1 MGQDISQNQLELYK
15 TLVNETLVRLER
27 IEYFLGNLDY
37 VANIGSGKILE
48 GLDLRDIAE
57 TLGL

>member
-1 MGQDISQNQLELYK
+1 MEQEIYQTQLE
-15 TLVNETLVRLER
+15 
-27 IEYFLGNLDY
+27 YFIGNLDY
-37 VANIGSGKILE
+37 AANIGSGKMLE

>member
-1 MGQDISQNQLELYK
+1 MEQDSYQTQLELYK
-15 TLVNETLVRLER
+15 TLVNETLLRLGR
-27 IEYFLGNLDY
+27 IEYFIGSLDY
-37 VANIGSGKILE
+37 AANIGSGKMLD